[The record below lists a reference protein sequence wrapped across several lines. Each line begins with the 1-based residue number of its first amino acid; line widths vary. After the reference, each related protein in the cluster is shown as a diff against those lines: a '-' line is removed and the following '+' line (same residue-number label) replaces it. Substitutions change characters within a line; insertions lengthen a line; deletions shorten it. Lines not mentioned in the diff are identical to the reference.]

1 MWVSDPSLFTEEVQG
16 RRVLV
21 PQSAPQRL
29 VLARVAAVPP
39 PG

>member
-16 RRVLV
+16 LKVLV

-29 VLARVAAVPP
+29 APARVAVVLLPR
-39 PG
+39 